1 MENKENETYY
11 KEIKKLKFNYILF
24 YKDKKNFDKFENCI
38 GKKVFYKKD
47 VASKGSR
54 NPFNR
59 DKMYYDGYL
68 YEFKFSKLP
77 ECLIKN

>member
-1 MENKENETYY
+1 MKLLQRN
-11 KEIKKLKFNYILF
+11 KKLKPNYILF
-24 YKDKKNFDKFENCI
+24 YKDKKTLINLKIVLVKFFI
-38 GKKVFYKKD
+38 KKI
-47 VASKGSR
+47 ASKGSR